1 MKLVTIAEQLK
12 TQCIMRAY
20 INGIKWKNLYHTR
33 GLWKKKTD
41 KDANKKY
48 INMNPV
54 NKY

>member
-1 MKLVTIAEQLK
+1 MALSGKI
-12 TQCIMRAY
+12 Y
-20 INGIKWKNLYHTR
+20 IIQEDCG
-33 GLWKKKTD
+33 KKKTD